1 MPITPKCSPFGKYYL
16 ATLGGSS
23 ELSMRYV
30 DSFSDVKESDSKF
43 KYNSC
48 SERLEPNSGKLGT
61 LIRVEVTS
69 LVQLYGVCSLSYP
82 RREQMCTG
90 GNKPQKFAREK
101 GPVQLTYDAK
111 TLQYEPPEIF
121 LINSSW
127 ELLNRVGRSS
137 GQIGNFPLVTWC
149 RSASTTQNEANQGTN
164 WVAFLKRWTFRL
176 IIVYHCGQ

>member
-1 MPITPKCSPFGKYYL
+1 MPITPKCSPFRKYYF
-16 ATLGGSS
+16 ATLDGSL

-127 ELLNRVGRSS
+127 ELFYL
-137 GQIGNFPLVTWC
+137 
-149 RSASTTQNEANQGTN
+149 
-164 WVAFLKRWTFRL
+164 
-176 IIVYHCGQ
+176 